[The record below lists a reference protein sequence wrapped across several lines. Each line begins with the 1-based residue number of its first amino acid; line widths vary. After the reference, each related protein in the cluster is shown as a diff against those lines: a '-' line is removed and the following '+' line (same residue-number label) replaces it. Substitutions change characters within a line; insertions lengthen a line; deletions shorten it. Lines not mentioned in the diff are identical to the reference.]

1 MTVDSLRRAITRRPG
16 LVVGFWVVLA
26 VVVTLTAPN
35 LTKLA
40 AEGQAKLLPKDI
52 ESALA
57 ALELRKDWPD
67 QAYESLAVA
76 AFHRESGLTE
86 ADRRYVAQVARAVE
100 SAPGRPK
107 TLLRF
112 VGPHS
117 PKVVAERLISRD
129 KTLELF
135 LAHLSETFVSPGSQ
149 EAVAWF
155 QKEVSQYPPP
165 KGLEV
170 GWSGDGVIGRDYMN
184 DVEQSLH
191 NAEKATVVLLLIVLL
206 AVYRSPWLAVVPL
219 ATIGVSLAIARGVLG
234 WLVRAGWEVSP
245 LVELFLVVLLFGC
258 GTDFCLFV
266 SWRFGEHWNAAD
278 PAGAMRK
285 TLRRVVVPIATSA
298 GTVVAGLCLMG
309 FTRFKLFSSTG
320 PSVALGL
327 VLTLF
332 ATLSLTPALL
342 ILLARYRPR
351 AFTGLTSPS
360 SGFWNVVGQKVLSRP
375 LTTWLATVALMLP
388 AAILGLGMTTF
399 LHDTIAEMPRSTPSV
414 RTFDLISRKFRPGE
428 LAPLTVLLRADVDL
442 GKSEGLELIDN
453 VSRLLEHQRQ
463 MLVEVRSA
471 TQPLGSSDPLRPARL
486 DSRLRA
492 VNEGFSRMSEGATLL
507 RDGLTQGAAKLR
519 TAILLEDATGFS
531 LTGAPKPKGEDAKSS
546 ASDPI
551 LSGMRQATS
560 SLFGLRIEPKN
571 GQGETEAKSA
581 GREKGNGKGDG
592 GGNGKPKASDPRE
605 KMLEELNRAAD
616 GADQIAKGAVRASR
630 ELSSILNNPVGRR
643 ALDRLLITPE
653 TIRENPQLLQSFAAY
668 LSPDH
673 HTARFDLIQR
683 ERFASPDAL
692 DDVLVLRR
700 RLKEYLGEMNESPIR
715 PRAVFTGPNAQAADI
730 RDLTD
735 NDQRLTWII
744 VPLGVFLVLLLALRD
759 ALACV
764 NLVATMLLTY
774 AFALGATHLVFV
786 NLLGG
791 VGLDW
796 KVPYFLFVLLVA
808 VGVDYNVFLMTRLQE
823 ESRVLGLRAGTTR
836 AISQTG
842 GLITSAAAI
851 TACSFASF
859 LFSPLVSLRQLGFAL
874 VVGITVDAVLVR
886 PVLVP
891 CGQWLLNR
899 GRDRNLLST
908 LVSAT
913 KGLGALT
920 RVGD

>member
-1 MTVDSLRRAITRRPG
+1 M
-16 LVVGFWVVLA
+16 
-26 VVVTLTAPN
+26 
-35 LTKLA
+35 
-40 AEGQAKLLPKDI
+40 
-52 ESALA
+52 
-57 ALELRKDWPD
+57 
-67 QAYESLAVA
+67 
-76 AFHRESGLTE
+76 
-86 ADRRYVAQVARAVE
+86 
-100 SAPGRPK
+100 
-107 TLLRF
+107 
-112 VGPHS
+112 
-117 PKVVAERLISRD
+117 
-129 KTLELF
+129 
-135 LAHLSETFVSPGSQ
+135 
-149 EAVAWF
+149 
-155 QKEVSQYPPP
+155 
-165 KGLEV
+165 
-170 GWSGDGVIGRDYMN
+170 
-184 DVEQSLH
+184 
-191 NAEKATVVLLLIVLL
+191 
-206 AVYRSPWLAVVPL
+206 
-219 ATIGVSLAIARGVLG
+219 
-234 WLVRAGWEVSP
+234 
-245 LVELFLVVLLFGC
+245 
-258 GTDFCLFV
+258 
-266 SWRFGEHWNAAD
+266 
-278 PAGAMRK
+278 
-285 TLRRVVVPIATSA
+285 
-298 GTVVAGLCLMG
+298 
-309 FTRFKLFSSTG
+309 
-320 PSVALGL
+320 
-327 VLTLF
+327 
-332 ATLSLTPALL
+332 
-342 ILLARYRPR
+342 
-351 AFTGLTSPS
+351 
-360 SGFWNVVGQKVLSRP
+360 
-375 LTTWLATVALMLP
+375 
-388 AAILGLGMTTF
+388 
-399 LHDTIAEMPRSTPSV
+399 
-414 RTFDLISRKFRPGE
+414 
-428 LAPLTVLLRADVDL
+428 
-442 GKSEGLELIDN
+442 
-453 VSRLLEHQRQ
+453 
-463 MLVEVRSA
+463 
-471 TQPLGSSDPLRPARL
+471 
-486 DSRLRA
+486 
-492 VNEGFSRMSEGATLL
+492 
-507 RDGLTQGAAKLR
+507 
-519 TAILLEDATGFS
+519 EDATGFS